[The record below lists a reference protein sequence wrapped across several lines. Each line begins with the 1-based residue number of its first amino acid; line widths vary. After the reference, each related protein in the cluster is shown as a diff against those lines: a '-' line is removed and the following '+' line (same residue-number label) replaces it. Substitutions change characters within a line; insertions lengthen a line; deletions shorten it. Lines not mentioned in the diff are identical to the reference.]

1 MTRLRQ
7 KYKNLK
13 KKLEKREKEPI
24 RVIRVEEPAIVTLE
38 YRRVFSTELL
48 YNRYGGP
55 ESVFPMVTESAAADL
70 CHQII
75 KGDLL
80 DIEVEDE
87 DSYNAIFR
95 VRLKVIAPNRRG
107 RLSC

>member
-24 RVIRVEEPAIVTLE
+24 RIIRSEEHAVVTLE
-38 YRRVFSTELL
+38 VKRVFSPEIL
-48 YNRYGGP
+48 YDVYGGP
-55 ESVFPMVTESAAADL
+55 ESVLPMLSETAAADL
-70 CHQII
+70 CRQII

-87 DSYNAIFR
+87 DSYGAIYR

>member
-13 KKLEKREKEPI
+13 KLLEKREKEPI
-24 RVIRVEEPAIVTLE
+24 RVIRSECPAVVTLE
-38 YRRVFSTELL
+38 CKRVFSTEML
-48 YNRYGGP
+48 YNVYGGP
-55 ESVFPMVTESAAADL
+55 EFVLPMISETAAADL

-80 DIEVEDE
+80 DIEVEE
-87 DSYNAIFR
+87 ADSYGAIYH